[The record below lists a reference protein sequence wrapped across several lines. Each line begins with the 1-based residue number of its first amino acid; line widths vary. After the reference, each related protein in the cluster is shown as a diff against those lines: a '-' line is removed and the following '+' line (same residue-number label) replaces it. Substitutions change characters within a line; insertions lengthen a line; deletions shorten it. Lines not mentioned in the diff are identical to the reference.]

1 MYKFFLS
8 VNDINEEDIMKKL
21 FLVFAFL
28 LVLVG
33 CSCDFNMNTPTK
45 KTEEFL
51 MRYKNLDEGV
61 LSDLELSSEASGLT
75 TTEHKDKYID
85 VMKRQYQDMTY
96 EVTGEN
102 IDGDTASVEV
112 KIKVYDLYKARKDAE
127 NYIDEHEEEF
137 YADDTTNR
145 DLLKVNKYIL
155 DELYKAD
162 EYVEYTITINLI
174 KEDNKWVVEDLDT
187 ITKEK
192 LHGTYNYEDD
202 DK

>member
-1 MYKFFLS
+1 
-8 VNDINEEDIMKKL
+8 MKKL

-33 CSCDFNMNTPTK
+33 CSCDFSMNTPTK

-51 MRYKNLDEGV
+51 MKYKNLGEGV
-61 LSDLELSSEASGLT
+61 VSDLELSSEVSGLT
-75 TTEHKDKYID
+75 TTEHKNKYID
-85 VMKRQYQDMTY
+85 VMKRQYQDMNY
-96 EVTGEN
+96 EVVNET
-102 IDGDTASVEV
+102 IDGDTASTEV
-112 KIKVYDLYKARKDAE
+112 KVKVYDLYKARKDAE

-137 YADDTTNR
+137 YDEDGNK
-145 DLLKVNKYIL
+145 DILKVNEYLL
-155 DELYKAD
+155 DELYKTD

-192 LHGTYNYEDD
+192 LHGTYNYDNDD
-202 DK
+202 VNK